1 MVSNIMEEKGA
12 KWRVVGVLNRFKLL
26 PLSIAETEMLELT
39 LTLPFGEADFQ
50 LNVPL
55 SMQLP
60 LQSERVFGR
69 GKRSRAKDCPA
80 ETAMGPYSGHDVILG
95 WAE

>member
-1 MVSNIMEEKGA
+1 MISNFMEEKGA
-12 KWRVVGVLNRFKLL
+12 RWRVVGVLDRFKFLL
-26 PLSIAETEMLELT
+26 LSVAETEVLE

-50 LNVPL
+50 SDVPL

-60 LQSERVFGR
+60 LQNERVFGK

-95 WAE
+95 